1 MKGTIM
7 KAIPKPIHGTQDWLN
22 LRHRDHNGNV
32 IFGAS
37 EAGALM
43 GVSEFTSQ
51 LDLAVSKLSPP
62 VVTPPTAAMI
72 KGIIFEPALGEYASR
87 ELGMQLITPDEM
99 YLKGR
104 WIATLDFVNQHDAH
118 IVEAKVTSAYAIDSA
133 EDLPA
138 SWIMQGHVQ
147 HWCTGYSVSFV
158 VFDKRQRL
166 VLVDM
171 PIKRELIDELN
182 YASEELGEF
191 LDQGVIPEQYREWL
205 TAEQIQGLYKPAAG
219 TTIEADEELVNWI
232 TDYETSRKMR
242 MDAEKAEK
250 FAKDMIAQRMLD
262 AESVVSNGF
271 TVLSWKQ
278 QKGRTSFDQARFE
291 TEHPDLYSKYLK
303 TGSPI
308 RVMRLGKGK

>member
-1 MKGTIM
+1 M
-7 KAIPKPIHGTQDWLN
+7 KAIPKPKHGSQEWLD
-22 LRHRDHNGNV
+22 LRHRDPNGRV

-43 GVSEFTSQ
+43 GVSEYTSTA
-51 LDLAVSKLSPP
+51 DLAVEKLSAPT
-62 VVTPPTAAMI
+62 VKAPTAAMI
-72 KGIIFEPALGEYASR
+72 KGIIFEPALGEYASQQ
-87 ELGMQLITPDEM
+87 LGMHLITPDEM

-133 EDLPA
+133 DDLPA

-147 HWCTGYSVSFV
+147 HWCTGFTVSFV

-166 VLVDM
+166 VIVDM
-171 PIKRELIDELN
+171 PIKRDLVDQLN
-182 YASEELGEF
+182 YASEELGEQ
-191 LDQGVIPEQYREWL
+191 LDQGVIPEQYKEWM
-205 TAEQIQGLYKPAAG
+205 TAEQIQSLYSPVAG
-219 TTIEADEELVNWI
+219 ETIEADADLINWI
-232 TDYETSRKMR
+232 TDLETSRKIKT
-242 MDAEKAEK
+242 DAEKAEK
-250 FAKDMIAQRMLD
+250 FAKDMIAQRMLG
-262 AESVVSNGF
+262 AESVVADGF

-291 TEHPDLYSKYLK
+291 EEQPALFHRYMK
-303 TGSPI
+303 TGAPI

>member
-1 MKGTIM
+1 
-7 KAIPKPIHGTQDWLN
+7 
-22 LRHRDHNGNV
+22 
-32 IFGAS
+32 
-37 EAGALM
+37 
-43 GVSEFTSQ
+43 
-51 LDLAVSKLSPP
+51 
-62 VVTPPTAAMI
+62 MI
-72 KGIIFEPALGEYASR
+72 KGIIFEPALGEYASQQ
-87 ELGMQLITPDEM
+87 LGMQLITPDEM

-133 EDLPA
+133 ADLPA

-147 HWCTGYSVSFV
+147 HWCTGFSVSFV

-166 VLVDM
+166 VIVDM
-171 PIKRELIDELN
+171 PIQRDLVDQLN
-182 YASEELGEF
+182 YASEELGAQ
-191 LDQGVIPEQYREWL
+191 LDEGILPEGYKEWL
-205 TAEQIQGLYKPAAG
+205 SAEQVQALYQPVAG
-219 TTIEADEELVNWI
+219 ASIEADEELVNWI

-262 AESVVSNGF
+262 AETVVADGF

-291 TEHPDLYSKYLK
+291 EEHPDLYGKYLK
-303 TGSPI
+303 QGAPI

>member
-1 MKGTIM
+1 M

-291 TEHPDLYSKYLK
+291 AEHPDLYSKYLK

>member
-1 MKGTIM
+1 M

>member
-1 MKGTIM
+1 MT
-7 KAIPKPIHGTQDWLN
+7 AIPKPKHGTQDWLN
-22 LRHRDHNGNV
+22 KRHRDHNGKV

-43 GVSEFTSQ
+43 GVSEYTSQ

-72 KGIIFEPALGEYASR
+72 KGIIFEPALGEYASQQ
-87 ELGMQLITPDEM
+87 LGMQLITPDEM

-104 WIATLDFVNQHDAH
+104 WIATLDFVNPHDAH

-147 HWCTGYSVSFV
+147 HWCTGFSVSFV

-182 YASEELGEF
+182 YASEELGEC

-219 TTIEADEELVNWI
+219 ATIEADEELVNWI

-262 AESVVSNGF
+262 AESVVSDGF

-291 TEHPDLYSKYLK
+291 EEHPDLYSKYLK

>member
-1 MKGTIM
+1 M

-291 TEHPDLYSKYLK
+291 TEHPDLYSKYLR

>member
-1 MKGTIM
+1 MFET
-7 KAIPKPIHGTQDWLN
+7 AIPKPTHGSQEWLN
-22 LRHRDHNGNV
+22 LRHRDHNGKV

-43 GVSEFTSQ
+43 GVSEYTTRA
-51 LDLAVSKLSPP
+51 DLAVEKLSPP
-62 VVTPPTAAMI
+62 TVKAPTAAMI
-72 KGIIFEPALGEYASR
+72 KGIIFEPALGEYASQQ
-87 ELGMQLITPDEM
+87 LGMQLITPDEM

-104 WIATLDFVNQHDAH
+104 WIATLDFVNPHDAH

-133 EDLPA
+133 ADLPA

-147 HWCTGYSVSFV
+147 HWCTGFSVSFV

-166 VLVDM
+166 VIVDM
-171 PIKRELIDELN
+171 PIQRDLVDQLN
-182 YASEELGEF
+182 YASEKLGAQ
-191 LDQGVIPEQYREWL
+191 LDEGILPEGYKEWL
-205 TAEQIQGLYKPAAG
+205 SAEQVQALYQPVAG
-219 TTIEADEELVNWI
+219 ATIEADEELVNWI

-262 AESVVSNGF
+262 AESVVSDGF

-278 QKGRTSFDQARFE
+278 QKGRTSFDQSRFE
-291 TEHPDLYSKYLK
+291 EEHPDLYGKYLK
-303 TGSPI
+303 QGAPI